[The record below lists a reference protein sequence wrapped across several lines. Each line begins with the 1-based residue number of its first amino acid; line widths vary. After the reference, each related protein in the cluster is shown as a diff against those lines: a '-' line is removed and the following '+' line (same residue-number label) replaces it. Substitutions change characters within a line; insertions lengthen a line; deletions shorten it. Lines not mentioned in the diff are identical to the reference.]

1 MMIRNLLTAGAV
13 LAAMAGTALA
23 QGWGAHAGAE
33 RGAFA
38 GAQFT
43 AAQQTQVHSIMHT
56 AHQQSAGVRTQI
68 QSLQQQIDTLLL
80 SSGTVTEAQ
89 ITPLVQQQ
97 ESLRQQLDA
106 SRISTEISIRNLL
119 TSAQLAAAAS
129 THAQLAALHQQE
141 HAVMQAATPA
151 TP

>member
-1 MMIRNLLTAGAV
+1 MLMRNFLTAGAV
-13 LAAMAGTALA
+13 VAAMAGTALA
-23 QGWGAHAGAE
+23 QGWSHAGGGE
-33 RGAFA
+33 RGPFA

-43 AAQQTQVHSIMHT
+43 AAQQTQVHAIMQA
-56 AHQQSAGVRTQI
+56 AHQQTASVRTQI
-68 QSLQQQIDTLLL
+68 RSLQQQIDTLML

-97 ESLRQQLDA
+97 ETLRQQLDA
-106 SRISTEISIRNLL
+106 QHISTEIAVRNLL

-151 TP
+151 SP

>member
-1 MMIRNLLTAGAV
+1 MLMRNLLTAGAV
-13 LAAMAGTALA
+13 VAAMAGTALA
-23 QGWGAHAGAE
+23 QGWGGHAAGA

-43 AAQQTQVHSIMHT
+43 ASQQTQVHSIMQA
-56 AHQQSAGVRTQI
+56 AHQQTASARTQI

-80 SSGTVTEAQ
+80 SSGSVTEAQ

-97 ESLRQQLDA
+97 ETLRQQLDA
-106 SRISTEISIRNLL
+106 SRISTEIAVRNLL
-119 TSAQLAAAAS
+119 TSSQLAAAAS
-129 THAQLAALHQQE
+129 THAQLSALHQQE
-141 HAVMQAATPA
+141 HAVMQAAAPA